1 MYFFNLMHKA
11 KKERLGFYWL
21 SFGCVCLFSF
31 LLILIGIL
39 YAWAWDFPA
48 ERTLPL
54 PQSPGPPLNSRAE
67 LEKRPIAHHARDQ
80 VKITNFD

>member
-31 LLILIGIL
+31 LLIIE
-39 YAWAWDFPA
+39 P
-48 ERTLPL
+48 
-54 PQSPGPPLNSRAE
+54 S
-67 LEKRPIAHHARDQ
+67 
-80 VKITNFD
+80 